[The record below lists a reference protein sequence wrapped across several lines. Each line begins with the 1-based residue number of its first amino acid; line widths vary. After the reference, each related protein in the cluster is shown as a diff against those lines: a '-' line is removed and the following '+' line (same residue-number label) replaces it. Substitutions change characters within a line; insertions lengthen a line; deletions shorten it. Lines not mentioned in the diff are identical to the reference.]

1 MSDTDV
7 VVQVMSVAAPS
18 IATIAGL
25 SPIETET
32 SGTATSPA
40 GDGQPGEGG
49 TNSDVAGGGGV
60 WPPGTGVIDG
70 SSTSVAVAPAVGAD
84 EGAVAWHAT
93 RSSISTN
100 PDAFATVGTLLIGP
114 LNHGRISDRFVS
126 PPHGFRVVSPRMP
139 SEMTATPLPDLIL
152 YTRPG
157 CGLCD
162 ETRSMIQSL
171 LEDRAARGART
182 AHLRER
188 DIGSDAAIE
197 RELFDRIPVVELRG
211 RRLELAISAAKLR
224 RFLDDGLDGTL
235 A

>member
-1 MSDTDV
+1 
-7 VVQVMSVAAPS
+7 MSVAAPS
-18 IATIAGL
+18 IATIAGP
-25 SPIETET
+25 SPTETET
-32 SGTATSPA
+32 AGAATSPA

-49 TNSDVAGGGGV
+49 TNSDVAGGGGD

-70 SSTSVAVAPAVGAD
+70 SSMNVAVAAAVGAE
-84 EGAVAWHAT
+84 EGTVAWHAA
-93 RSSISTN
+93 RSTVSTN
-100 PDAFATVGTLLIGP
+100 PDAFAAVEALLIEP
-114 LNHGRISDRFVS
+114 LNQGCISDQFISR
-126 PPHGFRVVSPRMP
+126 PQGFCVVSPRMP

-224 RFLDDGLDGTL
+224 RFLDDGLDGTM